1 MRRSLPL
8 ATALAV
14 LSCAPSRPPL
24 PEVRVH
30 ATVSEQGAHALESG
44 ARAREVAAVVLV
56 AGGPAGADLAWFGEP
71 GEAVEAQAELVVGAT
86 PAQPE
91 VDDRWKDRAGRFAP
105 LAARARV
112 FVRRPREKLPVEP
125 GRLRD
130 LADPRLAGRQALA
143 SFGEGLGPATAAA
156 FALIHGD
163 RAVLG
168 LLDAVARNRP
178 RLAANDDEVRVLVA
192 GGAAAF
198 GLTGSEEAAA
208 GAASAAALE
217 VVYPDQLGSGC
228 VVLPTAVALTRRG
241 ASSGAARAL
250 LAWMAGPEAER
261 ILVARA
267 PGYMPLRSDAPVP
280 PGVRPA
286 GSVRS
291 PRLDWDA
298 LAQARQRLAE
308 RLAGWPSPEVPP
320 TGPQPR

>member
-1 MRRSLPL
+1 MRRSLLL
-8 ATALAV
+8 AAALAPA
-14 LSCAPSRPPL
+14 CAPSRPPL

-30 ATVSEQGAHALESG
+30 ATVSEQGARALASA
-44 ARAREVAAVVLV
+44 ARARQVAALVLV
-56 AGGPAGADLAWFGEP
+56 AGGPAGADLAWFGDP
-71 GEAVEAQAELVVGAT
+71 GEAVDAESDLVAGVV
-86 PAQPE
+86 PPQPE
-91 VDDRWKDRAGRFAP
+91 VDARWKDPAGRFAP

-112 FVRRPREKLPVEP
+112 LVRSPRAKLPVEP

-143 SFGEGLGPATAAA
+143 SFGQGLGPATAAA
-156 FALIHGD
+156 FSLIHGD
-163 RAVLG
+163 RPVLG
-168 LLDAVARNRP
+168 LLEAVARNRP
-178 RLAANDDEVRVLVA
+178 RLAASDDEVRVLVA

-208 GAASAAALE
+208 GAASAAALV
-217 VVYPDQLGSGC
+217 VVYPDQRGSGC

-241 ASSGAARAL
+241 EASEAARAL

-267 PGYMPLRSDAPVP
+267 PGYMPLRGDVPVP

-286 GSVRS
+286 DNVRS

-298 LAQARQRLAE
+298 LARARRRLAPQLE
-308 RLAGWPSPEVPP
+308 GWPSP
-320 TGPQPR
+320 